1 MAGGCWSWGGI
12 GELSAEFGRAEG
24 RGLPSLCPGVVL
36 AGLAGALAFPVPPLW
51 ERGPGVLP
59 AVSC

>member
-24 RGLPSLCPGVVL
+24 RGLPGLCPGVVL
-36 AGLAGALAFPVPPLW
+36 AGLALKNKFILRILFSG
-51 ERGPGVLP
+51 
-59 AVSC
+59 C